1 MPCAVSAARALP
13 EEPLFGSY
21 FVAAYPPFSCWTER
35 AVESYRERLATAA
48 PERPGFGLYVHVP
61 FCVKR
66 CDYCYYLSYD
76 DRAAEVERYL
86 AALAREAE
94 LYARAPYLAGRRLDF
109 VYFGGGTPSLL
120 PAARVRE
127 LLGALQRVFPWTE
140 VREAS
145 FECAP
150 RTATAD
156 RLAALRELGI
166 TRVSLGVQQLDDDVL
181 RASGRIHLVEDVERA
196 WAAIRRLEFEVVN
209 VDLIVGLP
217 GETEASWRASL
228 DWAIER
234 APEMVT
240 LYQLEIPENTPLY
253 RQLRADSAA
262 LRPTAWEGKHE
273 RLAAAFERL
282 ETAGYTAVSGYAAVR
297 DPERHRFL
305 YQEEQYRGADL
316 LGLGAGSFSYLGGAH
331 QQNRATLDGYLEDL
345 DARRLPLGRAHA
357 LSDEERLVRE
367 FVLQLKLARVDLG
380 ALAAKFGR
388 DPLGPFGASLEPFR
402 EAGWLEVAADAV
414 TLTRAGRV
422 RVDRMLPALYL
433 PRHRGARYS

>member
-35 AVESYRERLATAA
+35 AVERYHGRLASPA
-48 PERPGFGLYVHVP
+48 PERGAFGLYVHLP

-76 DRAAEVERYL
+76 DRAGELDRYL
-86 AALAREAE
+86 AALEREAS
-94 LYARAPYLAGRRLDF
+94 LYAEKPYLAGRRPDF

-120 PAARVRE
+120 PAARIRE
-127 LLGALQRVFPWTE
+127 LLGGVERAFSWER
-140 VREAS
+140 VREAT

-150 RTATAD
+150 RTATPD

-196 WAAIRRLEFEVVN
+196 WAAIRRLDFDVVN

-217 GETEASWRASL
+217 GETEASWEKSL

-262 LRPTAWEGKHE
+262 LRPAAWQGKHE
-273 RLAAAFERL
+273 RLAAGFDRL
-282 ETAGYTAVSGYAAVR
+282 EAAGYTVVSGYAAVR
-297 DPERHRFL
+297 DPERHRFV

-316 LGLGAGSFSYLGGAH
+316 LGLGAGSFSYLGGVH
-331 QQNRATLDGYLEDL
+331 QQNRATFDLYLEDL
-345 DARRLPLGRAHA
+345 EASRLPLGRAYA
-357 LSDEERLVRE
+357 LSDEERFVRE
-367 FVLQLKLARVDLG
+367 FVLRLKLGRVDVA
-380 ALAAKFGR
+380 ALEAKFGR
-388 DPLGPFGASLEPFR
+388 DPLAHFAAALEPFR
-402 EAGWLEVAADAV
+402 EEGWVEVGAGAV

-433 PRHRGARYS
+433 PPHRRVRYS

>member
-35 AVESYRERLATAA
+35 AVERYHRRLASPA
-48 PERPGFGLYVHVP
+48 PERDAFGLYVHLP

-76 DRAAEVERYL
+76 DRAGELDRYL
-86 AALAREAE
+86 AALEREAS
-94 LYARAPYLAGRRLDF
+94 LYAEEPYLAGRRPDF

-120 PAARVRE
+120 PAARIRE
-127 LLGALQRVFPWTE
+127 LLGGVERAFSWER
-140 VREAS
+140 VREAT

-150 RTATAD
+150 RTATPE

-196 WAAIRRLEFEVVN
+196 WAAIRRLDFDVVN

-217 GETEASWRASL
+217 GETEASWEKSL

-262 LRPTAWEGKHE
+262 LRPAAWQGKHE
-273 RLAAAFERL
+273 RLAAGFDRL
-282 ETAGYTAVSGYAAVR
+282 EAAGYTVISGYAAVR
-297 DPERHRFL
+297 DPERHRFV

-316 LGLGAGSFSYLGGAH
+316 LGLGAGSFSYLGGVH
-331 QQNRATLDGYLEDL
+331 QQNRATFDLYLEDL
-345 DARRLPLGRAHA
+345 EASRLPLGRAYA
-357 LSDEERLVRE
+357 LSDEERFVRE
-367 FVLQLKLARVDLG
+367 FVLRLKLGRVDVAELE
-380 ALAAKFGR
+380 AKFGR
-388 DPLGPFGASLEPFR
+388 DPLAHFAAALEPFR
-402 EAGWLEVAADAV
+402 EEGWVEVGAGAV

-433 PRHRGARYS
+433 PPHRRVRYS